1 MKPAFSHYYFPRCI
15 FWSRWG
21 WTGHWGAVRGPP
33 GGSECHADPQRTAV
47 HVLRRSHCQ
56 SLWPG
61 GRCRWSLS
69 PVSGC
74 KDESVDVV
82 NSVFYLLQ
90 SHECVA
96 VFEGHSSKVSCLL
109 VSTAPSLHHR
119 LYTGSSDQTV
129 RCYSLKVRTLFFL
142 FFCGKLNILWIEIF
156 VNCCFIS
163 FTDSGVWASVFSLRQ
178 SSLPPQSVENFV
190 RRPC

>member
-33 GGSECHADPQRTAV
+33 GGCECHADPQRAAV

-82 NSVFYLLQ
+82 NSVFFICCRVMNVWLCLRVTAPKWAVCWCPLLPLCIIV
-90 SHECVA
+90 STLVLVIRPFA
-96 VFEGHSSKVSCLL
+96 VTVWKWEHSSFS
-109 VSTAPSLHHR
+109 
-119 LYTGSSDQTV
+119 
-129 RCYSLKVRTLFFL
+129 FFV
-142 FFCGKLNILWIEIF
+142 
-156 VNCCFIS
+156 VN
-163 FTDSGVWASVFSLRQ
+163 
-178 SSLPPQSVENFV
+178 
-190 RRPC
+190 